1 MVIGTGSLKVAG
13 LNSYYWL
20 ATAYPSVLN
29 AYILYFDQGIVLPS
43 RFEHHLYGFTV
54 QRKDLKIKLK
64 GWGTD
69 LDRKAVPTIV
79 AVRRGD
85 VSAIEIEVVRIEL
98 RLVGGTIPVVA
109 SAARGPQR
117 ASSHIH
123 EPATS

>member
-13 LNSYYWL
+13 FNSYYWL

-64 GWGTD
+64 GWRTD
-69 LDRKAVPTIV
+69 LDRKARPTIEV
-79 AVRRGD
+79 ARRED
-85 VSAIEIEVVRIEL
+85 VSTIEIEAVRIEL
-98 RLVGGTIPVVA
+98 RLVGADSPVDAIVA
-109 SAARGPQR
+109 RVPQR
-117 ASSHIH
+117 ASSHNH
-123 EPATS
+123 VPATS